1 MESRREP
8 NKGALRQPQVPSFRP
23 PLRAGTSQVRCG
35 PDPRKRDTVLAAVKD
50 ASRRL
55 RRWPK
60 RAILDC
66 GCARRH
72 WANAGRDEETALG
85 RTKKLIKR
93 RPTHSLQP
101 HQSRRAATLSLQSSM
116 HRICPQTLDII
127 IIKLVG
133 YHPGPKCRPS
143 ARLNIRESEPVE
155 RPPHPDPLHSPSQT

>member
-66 GCARRH
+66 GCARCH
-72 WANAGRDEETALG
+72 WANAGRDEETAPRSNKETGQEKANPLAPASPIAPG
-85 RTKKLIKR
+85 GHLVAPKLHAR
-93 RPTHSLQP
+93 NLPSNSRYH
-101 HQSRRAATLSLQSSM
+101 HQTCRVSSRSKMSTIS
-116 HRICPQTLDII
+116 
-127 IIKLVG
+127 
-133 YHPGPKCRPS
+133 
-143 ARLNIRESEPVE
+143 PVEQE